1 MATKMTASEITER
14 INKAEEAVEKKKKS
28 IARLEK
34 EIANWTGSEYMKE
47 VRQDDLSRRNQELQ
61 DKEKTLQNW
70 KKKLEEV
77 NDTDKVIREI
87 PEQLHKLMEQIREEM
102 IKDRT
107 QYRDTMKKDY
117 AEMERKEFIKK
128 YKYTDFYK
136 VYYQTDEDIA
146 KEARRDSKYYIIDLV
161 QRVTKK
167 VGEITKWE
175 LWDAGSELN
184 GWVWGTRGSAKI
196 ETILAGGYNVQCL
209 HTRVLVK

>member
-1 MATKMTASEITER
+1 MATKMTATEITER

-28 IARLEK
+28 IARIEK

-47 VRQDDLSRRNQELQ
+47 IRQDDLRRKQELQ

-117 AEMERKEFIKK
+117 AEMERKEFIKN
-128 YKYTDFYK
+128 TGTQIF
-136 VYYQTDEDIA
+136 
-146 KEARRDSKYYIIDLV
+146 
-161 QRVTKK
+161 TKC
-167 VGEITKWE
+167 ITKQ
-175 LWDAGSELN
+175 
-184 GWVWGTRGSAKI
+184 TKI
-196 ETILAGGYNVQCL
+196 
-209 HTRVLVK
+209 